1 MQGSSEVEKGKLMSR
16 TIMMATVII
25 SLLGATVD
33 AVAGGW
39 TRQQGTGYYK
49 IGFQIIR
56 ANMFYEPNGNKTRIT
71 PLGDYTVSVYG
82 EYGITDWLTG
92 IGYLPFYKRIT
103 LDRVVGRPSGI
114 VYFPGDET
122 SGIADMAVGV
132 RLALVRQSPTVL
144 GLAAMFGIPIG
155 DGDQPN
161 GLLTGDGE
169 FDQLVALEAGHSF
182 HPLPMFATA
191 QVGFNNRTRGFS
203 DEFRYGAQLGYTFNN
218 LILLTIH
225 ARGVESLRNG
235 DDSVIGG
242 MNGLY
247 ANNQQ
252 YLEYGIEGIYLLSSA
267 YGISLAVDTATRG
280 RNVLSALKYSFGVS
294 LSM

>member
-1 MQGSSEVEKGKLMSR
+1 MSR
-16 TIMMATVII
+16 ITIVMALIA
-25 SLLGATVD
+25 SLVGATAD
-33 AVAGGW
+33 ALAGGW

-49 IGFQIIR
+49 IGFQLIH
-56 ANMFYEPNGNKTRIT
+56 ADMFYEPNGNKTRIT
-71 PLGDYTVSVYG
+71 PLGDYTVSFYG

-92 IGYLPFYKRIT
+92 IGYIPLYKRIT

-122 SGIADMAVGV
+122 SGIADMDLGV
-132 RLALVRQSPTVL
+132 RLALIRDSPTVL
-144 GLAAMFGIPIG
+144 AFALMLGIPAG
-155 DGDQPN
+155 DGNQPN
-161 GLLTGDGE
+161 GLLSGDGE
-169 FDQLVALEAGHSF
+169 FNQLVALEAGHSF

-191 QVGFNNRTRGFS
+191 RIGFNNRTRGFS
-203 DEFRYGAQLGYTFNN
+203 DEFHYGAQIGYTFDRRVT
-218 LILLTIH
+218 LILH

-252 YLEYGIEGIYLLSSA
+252 YLEYGLEGVYQLSDA
-267 YGISLAVDTATRG
+267 YGVSLGVDTATRG

-294 LSM
+294 MSM